1 MIKTRRL
8 RRVYIFLPFISCF
21 AFFCLFFL
29 FALLCFG
36 EHWIRRTNEWTNELT
51 NTCIFKLR
59 EDISLSRSLFFFSS
73 FIIFLNRALSDGKLN
88 AVSSSCALP
97 VTASHSTSENVFS
110 TTVHH
115 STVDDYMIGCEF
127 IQFFFCVRSACGF
140 SVFVFVFIQLRFIDI
155 EI

>member
-8 RRVYIFLPFISCF
+8 CRVYIFLPFISCF
-21 AFFCLFFL
+21 AFSVSSFC
-29 FALLCFG
+29 LLCFALVSTEYG
-36 EHWIRRTNEWTNELT
+36 ERTNERTNSQIRAYS
-51 NTCIFKLR
+51 NCAKIF
-59 EDISLSRSLFFFSS
+59 RSLDRFF

-127 IQFFFCVRSACGF
+127 IQYFFLCFLLACGF
-140 SVFVFVFIQLRFIDI
+140 SVFVFVFI
-155 EI
+155 